1 MNREELKQTVFGVI
15 STIAPETEPDAIN
28 PGRPLRDQTDLDS
41 VDWLNFLVALNGTLG
56 VEISD
61 VEAARLRTLDDLLDF
76 LQSRL
81 AGERSGSKD

>member
-1 MNREELKQTVFGVI
+1 MNREELKKTVFGAI

-61 VEAARLRTLDDLLDF
+61 VEAARLRTLNDLLDF